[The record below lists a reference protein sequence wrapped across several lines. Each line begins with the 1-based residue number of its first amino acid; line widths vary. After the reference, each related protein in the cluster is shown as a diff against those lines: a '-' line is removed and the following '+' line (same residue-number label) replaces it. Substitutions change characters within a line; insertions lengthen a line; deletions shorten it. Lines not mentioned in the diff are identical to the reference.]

1 MAEEDFIPLQGS
13 AGKKER
19 KERVKYVHL
28 RPIQPVTNPYHLKA
42 LHFSSPLSLI
52 QRPLPTSLRT
62 SHTLVLFD
70 MVSSLPTENRASQ
83 RVSVM

>member
-28 RPIQPVTNPYHLKA
+28 KFIQPVTNPT
-42 LHFSSPLSLI
+42 I
-52 QRPLPTSLRT
+52 
-62 SHTLVLFD
+62 
-70 MVSSLPTENRASQ
+70 
-83 RVSVM
+83 

>member
-28 RPIQPVTNPYHLKA
+28 RPIQPVTNTT
-42 LHFSSPLSLI
+42 I
-52 QRPLPTSLRT
+52 
-62 SHTLVLFD
+62 
-70 MVSSLPTENRASQ
+70 
-83 RVSVM
+83 